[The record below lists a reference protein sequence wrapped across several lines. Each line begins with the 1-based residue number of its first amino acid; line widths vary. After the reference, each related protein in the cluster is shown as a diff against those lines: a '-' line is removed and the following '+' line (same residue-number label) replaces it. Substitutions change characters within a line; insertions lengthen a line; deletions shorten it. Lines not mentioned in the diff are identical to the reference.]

1 VNSYHCVIS
10 ETKKLAVDNGFTQS
24 LVDDLF
30 VLGLLSLFRT
40 GFYHGRGCLLCG
52 HRLSVFAFLPVFFIL
67 DKVFR
72 IKALPLFRCLIRTFN
87 VRFSTLVFLLPFLRF
102 ELTRRSASMFRMMT
116 VTF

>member
-1 VNSYHCVIS
+1 MNSYHSVIS

-52 HRLSVFAFLPVFFIL
+52 HRLSVFTLLPVFFIL

-87 VRFSTLVFLLPFLRF
+87 VRLVFLLPFLRF

-116 VTF
+116 L